1 MAGTEPSHALGMHL
15 YKGILLPNVVLDSS
29 VEALQTFEVRPDDI
43 WLCTYPKS
51 GTHWMG
57 EIVGLILTR
66 GVPEKMDRSLATSCA
81 EMIDMKQKMPATRE
95 EELKN
100 PMDLTPFLD
109 KIAAAPSPRL
119 IITHLPLRFLPPK
132 LEERGRVIYVA
143 RNPKDVLNSLY
154 SMMVKGNIDPNMPKD
169 AGLTFLLSSFMED
182 KAHFGPWREHV
193 REFWKIRGEKNAGFF
208 FYESMKKDP
217 VGSVRDVANLL
228 GVDLTAEEL
237 QKVVEHSSFKGMS
250 KTYATGEA
258 SATEGN
264 KDFFEQIKTL
274 PFLGKGYAGQWKDRF
289 TVAQNEIFDKFYN
302 EKMTAE
308 DPTFEFE

>member
-1 MAGTEPSHALGMHL
+1 MEGKEPSYASGVHM
-15 YKGILLPNVVLDSS
+15 YKGIVLPNVVLDSS
-29 VEALQTFEVRPDDI
+29 IEAMQTFEVRSDDI

-51 GTHWMG
+51 GTHWMF
-57 EIVGLILTR
+57 EIVGLILAR
-66 GVPEKMDRSLATSCA
+66 GVPEKINRSLAIDAVET
-81 EMIDMKQKMPATRE
+81 IDMTQKMPASRE

-100 PMDLTPFLD
+100 PLDLSPFAD
-109 KIAAAPSPRL
+109 KIAKASSPRV
-119 IITHLPLRFLPPK
+119 IITHLPLRYLPPN

-143 RNPKDVLNSLY
+143 RNPKDALNSLY
-154 SMMVKGNIDPNMPKD
+154 NMAMRVETKPP
-169 AGLTFLLSSFMED
+169 GFTWEPLLGSFLED
-182 KAHFGPWREHV
+182 KGIYGPWRDHV
-193 REFWKIRGEKNAGFF
+193 REFWKIRGKKNAAFF

-217 VGSVRDVANLL
+217 VGSVRDVAAHI
-228 GVDLTAEEL
+228 GVDLTTEEL

-250 KTYATGEA
+250 KTYATGGA
-258 SATEGN
+258 GAKEGN

-289 TVAQNEIFDKFYN
+289 TVAQNEMFDKFYN

>member
-1 MAGTEPSHALGMHL
+1 MEGKEPSYASGVHM
-15 YKGILLPNVVLDSS
+15 YKGIVLPNVVLDSS
-29 VEALQTFEVRPDDI
+29 IEAMQTFEVRSDDI

-51 GTHWMG
+51 GTHWMF
-57 EIVGLILTR
+57 EIVGLILAR
-66 GVPEKMDRSLATSCA
+66 GVPEKINRSLAIGAVET
-81 EMIDMKQKMPATRE
+81 IDMTQKMPATRE

-100 PMDLTPFLD
+100 PLDLSPFAD
-109 KIAAAPSPRL
+109 KIAKAPSPRV

-132 LEERGRVIYVA
+132 LEERGRVIYVG
-143 RNPKDVLNSLY
+143 RNPKDALNSLY
-154 SMMVKGNIDPNMPKD
+154 NMAMRVETKPPD
-169 AGLTFLLSSFMED
+169 FSWEPLLGSFLED
-182 KAHFGPWREHV
+182 KGIYGPWRDHV
-193 REFWKIRGEKNAGFF
+193 REFWKIRGKKNAAFF

-217 VGSVRDVANLL
+217 VGSVRDVAAHI
-228 GVDLTAEEL
+228 GVDLTTEEL

-250 KTYATGEA
+250 KTYATGGA
-258 SATEGN
+258 GAKEGN

-289 TVAQNEIFDKFYN
+289 TVAQNEMFDKFYN